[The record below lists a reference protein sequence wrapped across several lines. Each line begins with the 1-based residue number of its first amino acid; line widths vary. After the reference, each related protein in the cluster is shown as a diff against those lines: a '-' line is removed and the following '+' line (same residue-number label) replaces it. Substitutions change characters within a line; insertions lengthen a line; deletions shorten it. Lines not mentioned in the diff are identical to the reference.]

1 MVNNVSSMGGSMA
14 MLRNSGIKGPPPPK
28 STDTFL
34 VGDTNGDGVLSA
46 SEIAALTEG
55 TEEGSVNSINVED
68 ALSSYDANQDGGLS
82 GEELLEM
89 LQNNGSTPP
98 DMAMDETDDSAMMSP
113 PPSSEQALAAY
124 EQNKGEDQPTQL
136 FELLQNGDAKGDYT
150 PIDVTS

>member
-1 MVNNVSSMGGSMA
+1 MVNSVSSMGGSMA
-14 MLRNSGIKGPPPPK
+14 MLRSSGMQGPPPPK
-28 STDTFL
+28 GTDIFL

-46 SEIAALTEG
+46 SEIIALTEG
-55 TEEGSVNSINVED
+55 TEEGTVNSINVED

-89 LQNNGSTPP
+89 LHNNGFPPP
-98 DMAMDETDDSAMMSP
+98 DMTMGETGESAMRSP

-124 EQNKGEDQPTQL
+124 EQNKGEDQTTQL
-136 FELLQNGDAKGDYT
+136 FELLQNSDAKGGHT